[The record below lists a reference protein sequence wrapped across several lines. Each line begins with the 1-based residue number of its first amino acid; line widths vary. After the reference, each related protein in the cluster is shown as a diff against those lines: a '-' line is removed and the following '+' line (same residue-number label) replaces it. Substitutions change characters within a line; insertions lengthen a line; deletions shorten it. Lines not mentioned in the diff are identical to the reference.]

1 MNLKTVLYD
10 SVWLTSRENLENI
23 INIVNRKTSDIE
35 AALKIAEKNKEY
47 LALNGFDDSNK
58 LSKRAYINQNVGV
71 INITGSLVR
80 YGDMFTDISGATSTE
95 TILKDLNTLLSNPQ
109 IDKIILSI
117 DSGGGHVNGISELS
131 EVIYQNRDKIVAHVK
146 GMACSAAYWI
156 ASATSK
162 IYIEDTSIVGNIGA
176 IMGVYK
182 KSDNIIQFVS
192 SQSPN
197 KAPDPQSKE
206 GLKEYQKR
214 VDDVAKVFIEKVSL
228 HLGISTEDVVSRFG
242 GGSVFVGEDAVKIG
256 LAHSVT
262 SLSNLMNKFLKGGN
276 MPKPNNVSGTMAN
289 EPKATGGEDI
299 KAQLD
304 AQNKTIEQLQAQ
316 IVEQNRVKAINDILS
331 VNTELFTDEEIK
343 GFMDDKTQNEH
354 TVALKVVEKLKAQTK
369 AASIVTGGEPNADIN
384 AITNAILA
392 KCGVSATIEETKGL
406 DSKNLIQLLAMAN
419 GVNLNTASQGEV
431 IASMNTGNFPVILSN
446 VQNKVIAE
454 AYDRVPV
461 TYREWT
467 KSVGLKDFKMRTEA
481 SLNSFD
487 SDFDKLSEGGSLTYG
502 YRSEDSLEWRLYSYG
517 KKFALTYEA
526 IVNDDLDAFA
536 DNLRDL
542 VENIELWKN
551 RQVYDMLL
559 GRGNFTNYKMADGKA
574 IFDSTH
580 KNTGTA
586 GAISE
591 DTLLEGYKKM
601 VEQTIKVGRNKTR
614 NAGVRPKH
622 IIFSADQTPK
632 VTTLLNTNGANG
644 VNDNVVKN
652 LVSPIPEYELVGQT
666 AWFLAGA
673 KKTIKT
679 GYLKR
684 EGNRPVI
691 EMVRN
696 SKIHGIEYELAFRF
710 GLVAED
716 FRSLFKNA
724 GA

>member
-1 MNLKTVLYD
+1 MNLETMLYD
-10 SVWLTSRENLENI
+10 SVWLTSKENLENI
-23 INIVNRKTSDIE
+23 INIATRKTSDIKS
-35 AALKIAEKNKEY
+35 ALEIANKNQEY
-47 LALNGFDDSNK
+47 LLSNGLDNSNR
-58 LSKRAYINQNVGV
+58 LSKRSYINQNVGV
-71 INITGSLVR
+71 ISITGSLVR

-95 TILKDLNTLLSNPQ
+95 TIMQDLNILLQDPRVE
-109 IDKIILSI
+109 KIILSI

-131 EVIYQNRDKIVAHVK
+131 DVIYQNRGKIVAHVK

-176 IMGVYK
+176 IMGVPK
-182 KSDNIIQFVS
+182 GSENIIRFVS

-197 KAPDPQSKE
+197 KAPNPESE
-206 GLKEYQKR
+206 AGLKEYQKR
-214 VDDVAKVFIEKVSL
+214 VDDVAKVFIDKVSL
-228 HLGISTEDVVSRFG
+228 HLGIGAEDVVSRFG
-242 GGSVFVGEDAVKIG
+242 GGSVFVGEEAVKIG

-276 MPKPNNVSGTMAN
+276 MPKSNGISGTMAS
-289 EPKATGGEDI
+289 EPNATVNTEDI
-299 KAQLD
+299 KSQLE
-304 AQNKTIEQLQAQ
+304 AQNQTIEQLQAQ
-316 IVEQNRVKAINDILS
+316 LAEQRRQKAIGDVIGENAD
-331 VNTELFTDEEIK
+331 LFTQDEIAA
-343 GFMDDKTQNEH
+343 FMSDKTQNEN
-354 TVALKVVEKLKAQTK
+354 TVAMKLVEKLKAKQTPV
-369 AASIVTGGEPNADIN
+369 SVTVGEPNVDVE

-392 KCGVSATIEETKGL
+392 KSGIAIEANADKGFANKDVL
-406 DSKNLIQLLAMAN
+406 QLLAMAN

-431 IASMNTGNFPVILSN
+431 IASMNTGNFPLILSN
-446 VQNKVIAE
+446 VQNKIIAN
-454 AYDRVPV
+454 AYDKVPV

-467 KSVGLKDFKMRTEA
+467 KSVGLKDFKMQ
-481 SLNSFD
+481 SVLSFNGFD
-487 SDFDKLSEGGSLTYG
+487 SEFKQLTEGGSLEYG
-502 YRSEDSLEWRLYSYG
+502 VRSEDGLDWRLFSYG
-517 KKFALTYEA
+517 KKFALNYED
-526 IVNDDLDAFA
+526 IVNDDLDAFS
-536 DNLRDL
+536 DNLKDL
-542 VENIELWKN
+542 VENIEVWKN

-559 GRGNFTNYKMADGKA
+559 GRGNYANYKMADGKA
-574 IFDSTH
+574 IFDSSH
-580 KNTGTA
+580 NNTGTA

-591 DTLLEGYKKM
+591 DTLLEGYTKM
-601 VEQTIKVGRNKTR
+601 VSQTVKVGRNKKR
-614 NAGVRPKH
+614 PAGIFPKN

-652 LVSPIPEYELVGQT
+652 LVSPIPEFELVGQS
-666 AWFLAGA
+666 AWFMTGA
-673 KKTIKT
+673 KKTLRV

-716 FRSLFKNA
+716 YRSLFKNA